1 VSSSAR
7 DWAWQQ
13 RLPRLPNG
21 AQVTAK
27 LVLLYLAERA
37 DANGVCWP
45 SFAAIAQAT
54 GSTPPAVNRAL
65 RRLTELGLVVSTR
78 RSDALGRRSS
88 SRYELRVAAVMV
100 ATASE
105 VLRQAQG
112 PDTVPANA
120 PPPTPPASI
129 ARRPK
134 GGTAVP
140 DRIDLDDRLLA
151 IAREAGL
158 SGEQARRELDA
169 CVDWHRANGRR
180 RADWQATARN
190 WLRKSA
196 QLGGG
201 RPAGLFD
208 QGVALPRPSDHGA
221 WQSLGQRFGL
231 QARPGEEWAAFQARI
246 RAMAKRWQYL
256 PDELGWALQQATQA
270 PARWWVLIEADV
282 RERLWPGAHRQG
294 DAAHQRVNTAT
305 E

>member
-1 VSSSAR
+1 MSSSAR

-37 DANGVCWP
+37 DANRVCWP

-65 RRLTELGLVVSTR
+65 RRLTELGLVVATR

-88 SRYELRVAAVMV
+88 SRYELRVAAP
-100 ATASE
+100 ATATE
-105 VLRQAQG
+105 PDVPPLQRQAQV
-112 PDTVPANA
+112 PDTSPGRA
-120 PPPTPPASI
+120 PPKPPPVTRQPASV
-129 ARRPK
+129 RR

-158 SGEQARRELDA
+158 SAEQAQRELDA

-180 RADWQATARN
+180 RVDWQATARN

-196 QLGGG
+196 QLGGN
-201 RPAGLFD
+201 RPVGLFD

-246 RAMAKRWQYL
+246 RANVER
-256 PDELGWALQQATQA
+256 
-270 PARWWVLIEADV
+270 AREA
-282 RERLWPGAHRQG
+282 
-294 DAAHQRVNTAT
+294 
-305 E
+305 

>member
-65 RRLTELGLVVSTR
+65 RRLTKLGLVVSTR

-112 PDTVPANA
+112 PDTVPAGA
-120 PPPTPPASI
+120 VPTTPPSAT
-129 ARRPK
+129 RQPRPSQRS
-134 GGTAVP
+134 GTAVP

-158 SGEQARRELDA
+158 SAEQARRELDA

-180 RADWQATARN
+180 RVDWQATARN
-190 WLRKSA
+190 WLRKSV
-196 QLGGG
+196 QLGGS

-208 QGVALPRPSDHGA
+208 PGVALPRPSDHGA

-246 RAMAKRWQYL
+246 RANVER
-256 PDELGWALQQATQA
+256 
-270 PARWWVLIEADV
+270 AREA
-282 RERLWPGAHRQG
+282 
-294 DAAHQRVNTAT
+294 
-305 E
+305 

>member
-1 VSSSAR
+1 MSSSAR

-13 RLPRLPNG
+13 HLPRLPNG
-21 AQVTAK
+21 AQATAK

-37 DANGVCWP
+37 DANAVCWP

-65 RRLTELGLVVSTR
+65 RRLTELGLVVATR

-88 SRYELRVAAVMV
+88 SRYELRVAAVAV
-100 ATASE
+100 ATASDA
-105 VLRQAQG
+105 LRQAPA

-120 PPPTPPASI
+120 PPPTPPASVP
-129 ARRPK
+129 RPSK
-134 GGTAVP
+134 TKGRGGTAVP
-140 DRIDLDDRLLA
+140 DRIDLDDQLLA

-196 QLGGG
+196 ELGGS

-246 RAMAKRWQYL
+246 RANLERAQ
-256 PDELGWALQQATQA
+256 
-270 PARWWVLIEADV
+270 EA
-282 RERLWPGAHRQG
+282 
-294 DAAHQRVNTAT
+294 
-305 E
+305 

>member
-105 VLRQAQG
+105 VLRQAQA
-112 PDTVPANA
+112 PDTVPAGAA
-120 PPPTPPASI
+120 PTTPPSAT
-129 ARRPK
+129 RQPRPSQRS
-134 GGTAVP
+134 GTAVP

-158 SGEQARRELDA
+158 SAEQARRELEA

-180 RADWQATARN
+180 RSDWQATARN

-208 QGVALPRPSDHGA
+208 PGVALPRPSDHGA

-246 RAMAKRWQYL
+246 RANVER
-256 PDELGWALQQATQA
+256 
-270 PARWWVLIEADV
+270 ARE
-282 RERLWPGAHRQG
+282 
-294 DAAHQRVNTAT
+294 T
-305 E
+305 

>member
-1 VSSSAR
+1 MSSSAR

-65 RRLTELGLVVSTR
+65 RRLTELGLVVATR
-78 RSDALGRRSS
+78 RSDGLGRRSS
-88 SRYELRVAAVMV
+88 SRYELRVA
-100 ATASE
+100 TPRTTGE
-105 VLRQAQG
+105 PDVLRSPPQARG
-112 PDTVPANA
+112 ADTA
-120 PPPTPPASI
+120 PEGAPLPTPPPSVS
-129 ARRPK
+129 RRPTTVRQ

-140 DRIDLDDRLLA
+140 NRIDLDDRLLA

-158 SGEQARRELDA
+158 SAEQAQRELDA

-180 RADWQATARN
+180 RVDWQATARN

-196 QLGGG
+196 QRGGN
-201 RPAGLFD
+201 RPGGLFD

-246 RAMAKRWQYL
+246 RANVER
-256 PDELGWALQQATQA
+256 
-270 PARWWVLIEADV
+270 AREA
-282 RERLWPGAHRQG
+282 
-294 DAAHQRVNTAT
+294 
-305 E
+305 

>member
-1 VSSSAR
+1 VSSGAR

-13 RLPRLPNG
+13 HLPPLPNG
-21 AQVTAK
+21 AQATAK

-65 RRLTELGLVVSTR
+65 RRLTELGLVVATR

-88 SRYELRVAAVMV
+88 SRYELRVAAGAV
-100 ATASE
+100 ATASDA
-105 VLRQAQG
+105 LRQAHTPA
-112 PDTVPANA
+112 PDFAPEGT
-120 PPPTPPASI
+120 PPPTPPASVP
-129 ARRPK
+129 RRPETVRQ

-140 DRIDLDDRLLA
+140 DRIDLDDQLLA
-151 IAREAGL
+151 IACEAGL
-158 SGEQARRELDA
+158 SAEQARRELDA
-169 CVDWHRANGRR
+169 CVDWHRANARR

-196 QLGGG
+196 QLGGS
-201 RPAGLFD
+201 RPTGLFD

-221 WQSLGQRFGL
+221 WQSLGQRIGL

-246 RAMAKRWQYL
+246 RANVER
-256 PDELGWALQQATQA
+256 
-270 PARWWVLIEADV
+270 AREA
-282 RERLWPGAHRQG
+282 
-294 DAAHQRVNTAT
+294 
-305 E
+305 

>member
-1 VSSSAR
+1 MSSSAR

-21 AQVTAK
+21 AQATAK

-65 RRLTELGLVVSTR
+65 RRLTELGLVVAIR

-88 SRYELRVAAVMV
+88 SRYELRVATPQT
-100 ATASE
+100 TAE
-105 VLRQAQG
+105 PDVLRSPPQARA
-112 PDTVPANA
+112 PDTAPAGA
-120 PPPTPPASI
+120 PLPTPPPSVP
-129 ARRPK
+129 RRPTTVRQ

-158 SGEQARRELDA
+158 SAEQAQRELDA

-180 RADWQATARN
+180 RVDWQATARN

-196 QLGGG
+196 QLGGS
-201 RPAGLFD
+201 RPVGLFD

-246 RAMAKRWQYL
+246 RANVER
-256 PDELGWALQQATQA
+256 
-270 PARWWVLIEADV
+270 AREA
-282 RERLWPGAHRQG
+282 
-294 DAAHQRVNTAT
+294 
-305 E
+305 

>member
-1 VSSSAR
+1 MSSSAR

-21 AQVTAK
+21 AQATAK

-54 GSTPPAVNRAL
+54 GSTPPTVNRAL
-65 RRLTELGLVVSTR
+65 RRLTELGLVVAIR

-88 SRYELRVAAVMV
+88 SRYELRVATPQT
-100 ATASE
+100 TAE
-105 VLRQAQG
+105 PDVLRTQPQARA
-112 PDTVPANA
+112 PDTAPGGA
-120 PPPTPPASI
+120 PPPMGPTPPPSRQPTP
-129 ARRPK
+129 ARR
-134 GGTAVP
+134 GGIAVP

-158 SGEQARRELDA
+158 SAEQARRELDA

-196 QLGGG
+196 QLGGS

-208 QGVALPRPSDHGA
+208 QGAALPRPSDHGA

-231 QARPGEEWAAFQARI
+231 QARPGEEWAAYQARI
-246 RAMAKRWQYL
+246 RANVER
-256 PDELGWALQQATQA
+256 
-270 PARWWVLIEADV
+270 AREA
-282 RERLWPGAHRQG
+282 
-294 DAAHQRVNTAT
+294 
-305 E
+305 

>member
-13 RLPRLPNG
+13 HLPRLPNG

-37 DANGVCWP
+37 DANGICWP

-65 RRLTELGLVVSTR
+65 RRLTELGLVVATR

-88 SRYELRVAAVMV
+88 SRYELRVAAVAV
-100 ATASE
+100 STASDALPQ
-105 VLRQAQG
+105 VQAL
-112 PDTVPANA
+112 DTVPAGA
-120 PPPTPPASI
+120 PPPTPPASVP
-129 ARRPK
+129 RRPTTVRQ

-140 DRIDLDDRLLA
+140 NRIDLDDRLLA

-158 SGEQARRELDA
+158 SAEQARRELDA

-180 RADWQATARN
+180 RVDWQATARN

-196 QLGGG
+196 QLGGS

-231 QARPGEEWAAFQARI
+231 QARPGEDWAAFQARI
-246 RAMAKRWQYL
+246 RANVER
-256 PDELGWALQQATQA
+256 A
-270 PARWWVLIEADV
+270 PEA
-282 RERLWPGAHRQG
+282 
-294 DAAHQRVNTAT
+294 
-305 E
+305 